1 MAMNEE
7 NAHTAPGGAVDYQR
21 IRVEPLSSALGAE
34 VSGVDLAEPLE
45 DGTIAE
51 IRQAFLVHLV
61 IFFRDQSLTPDQFLR
76 FARTMGVP
84 TEYPFVAGMEGYPEI
99 TEVIKKE
106 DERVN
111 FGGIWHSDTTYLECP
126 PMGTLLYARQ
136 IPPLGGDTLFANM
149 YMAYES
155 LSAGMRRLLDDL
167 RAVNSADKGTA
178 AATRAER
185 LRERPRD
192 AGDTVT
198 CAEHPIV
205 RTHPE
210 TGRKA
215 LYVNPGHTLRISG
228 FSDAESAP
236 ILDYLY
242 QQQTRPEF
250 SCRFRWRRDSLAF
263 WDNRAAQHYP
273 LNDYHGYRRALQRI
287 TLAGDRP
294 R

>member
-1 MAMNEE
+1 MQ
-7 NAHTAPGGAVDYQR
+7 YLR
-21 IRVEPLSSALGAE
+21 IRVEALSPALGAE
-34 VSGVDLAEPLE
+34 VSGVDLAKPLG
-45 DGTIAE
+45 DDTIAE
-51 IRQAFLVHLV
+51 IRQAFLAHLV
-61 IFFRDQSLTPDQFLR
+61 IFFRDQNLTPDQYLR
-76 FARTMGVP
+76 FACTMGAP
-84 TEYPFVAGMEGYPEI
+84 SEYPLIRGMDGYPEI

-111 FGGIWHSDTTYLECP
+111 FGGIWHSDTTYLQCP
-126 PMGTLLYARQ
+126 PMGTMLYARE

-149 YMAYES
+149 NMAYES
-155 LSAGMRRLLDDL
+155 LSAGMRRLLDGL
-167 RAVNSADKGTA
+167 SAVNSADKDNA
-178 AATRAER
+178 AATRADR
-185 LRERPRD
+185 RRERPRD
-192 AGDTVT
+192 ADATVT
-198 CAEHPIV
+198 VAEHPVV

-215 LYVNPGHTLRISG
+215 LYVNPGHTLRIAG
-228 FSDAESAP
+228 FSEAESAP

-242 QQQTRPEF
+242 RQQTRPEF